1 MKTFMFVKFLHPQG
15 CMQNNKMTVCVYPIE
30 VLLIWT
36 NKYRFEHCFEQN
48 IMCKIDI
55 AQNFVI
61 LRKEKTN
68 SKHSAYSGT
77 TRTVATLLNESQQDV

>member
-1 MKTFMFVKFLHPQG
+1 
-15 CMQNNKMTVCVYPIE
+15 
-30 VLLIWT
+30 
-36 NKYRFEHCFEQN
+36 
-48 IMCKIDI
+48 MCKIDI
-55 AQNFVI
+55 AQNFVT